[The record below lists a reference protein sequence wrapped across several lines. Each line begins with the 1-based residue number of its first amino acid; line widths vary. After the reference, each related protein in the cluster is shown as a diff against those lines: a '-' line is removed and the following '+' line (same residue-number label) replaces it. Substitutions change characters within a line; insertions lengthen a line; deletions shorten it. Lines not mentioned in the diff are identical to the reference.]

1 MLKTIILGVLLVL
14 TAVNLILLWQVFRK
28 LKQNRQ
34 EKVEVSMDYIQPRL
48 IAFGICMTATGLI
61 GISMIL
67 LKILFR
73 AP

>member
-1 MLKTIILGVLLVL
+1 MLKTIILGVLVVL

-48 IAFGICMTATGLI
+48 IAFGICMATTGLI